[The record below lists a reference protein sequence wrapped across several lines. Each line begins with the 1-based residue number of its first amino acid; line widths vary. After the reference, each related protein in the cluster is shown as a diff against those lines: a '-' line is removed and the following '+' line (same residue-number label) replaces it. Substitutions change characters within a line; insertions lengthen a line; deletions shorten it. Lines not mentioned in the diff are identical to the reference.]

1 MISDIGTNI
10 LITTSQFIGVFIHR
24 LTPRIQ
30 KIIRLEALV
39 NGHASKVAQRMI
51 KLPTSSLTTPNVY
64 QLMEKLKTFSK
75 VRFLSS
81 RFTLMIKTKQQLAL
95 IWTLRIQH
103 LPTIPPRKKFYF
115 CHYSPSKSLMYTSL
129 KKNIRLWNKIK
140 LHSIPRLSK

>member
-95 IWTLRIQH
+95 I
-103 LPTIPPRKKFYF
+103 
-115 CHYSPSKSLMYTSL
+115 
-129 KKNIRLWNKIK
+129 
-140 LHSIPRLSK
+140 